1 MRSVIGSG
9 SIVDMLVH
17 IDYIVDRVGI
27 DHVGIGNDFNH
38 GSGVQGFADAA
49 DSKNLTAALI
59 EDGYSTADIQKIW
72 GANFLRVM
80 KKAEQLAK

>member
-1 MRSVIGSG
+1 M
-9 SIVDMLVH
+9 H
-17 IDYIVDRVGI
+17 IEYIVDRVGI
-27 DHVGIGNDFNH
+27 DHVGIGNDFNN

-49 DSKNLTAALI
+49 DSKNLTAVLI
-59 EDGYSTADIQKIW
+59 ENGYSTADIQKSW